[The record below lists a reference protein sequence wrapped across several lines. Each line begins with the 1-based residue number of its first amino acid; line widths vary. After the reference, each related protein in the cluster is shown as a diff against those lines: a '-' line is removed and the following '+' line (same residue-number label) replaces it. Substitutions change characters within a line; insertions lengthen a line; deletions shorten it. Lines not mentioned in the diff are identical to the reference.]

1 MTISSGKTLPQI
13 QLKAAPC
20 KHLASEAASGVA
32 LIAMGNTLRGDD
44 GIAQLVCRSLDTNL
58 LDQVCYFDIG
68 TASVYLPNCLLK
80 HSAAVIVDAV
90 AIESQQDA
98 GSSRHGSVLV
108 ELPELIRSKTPAALR
123 SSHGISFVDELKLF
137 FEGKKLLKS
146 LNFFGIYCKAQD
158 WQHSISHELENKIPT
173 LKTELELHLNKLLEE
188 QE

>member
-1 MTISSGKTLPQI
+1 MTTSSGKTLPQI

-20 KHLASEAASGVA
+20 KHSASEAASGVA

-44 GIAQLVCRSLDTNL
+44 GIAQLVCRSIDTNL

-90 AIESQQDA
+90 ASEST
-98 GSSRHGSVLV
+98 GSSVLI
-108 ELPELIRSKTPAALR
+108 ELAELIRSKSPVAPR

-137 FEGKKLLKS
+137 FESRRLPQT

-158 WQHSISHELENKIPT
+158 WQHSISHQLTNKLPA
-173 LKTELELHLNKLLEE
+173 LKNELELHLTTLLEE